1 VTALGVYEVELN
13 GQVVGDQVLAPGW
26 SSYEHRLRYETFDV
40 SARLRPGANALGVRL
55 AEGWY
60 RGRLG
65 FGGGRRELYGDRL
78 GVLAQLEVVA
88 ADGTVT
94 TVASDGSWRATAGPT
109 TRSGIYDGEDHDAR
123 LERAGWSSPGFDD
136 RGWDPVAVVERDRS
150 TLVARTGPPVR
161 RIERVAPV
169 SIGAS
174 PSGRTIVDFGQNL
187 VGRLSLSVEGPAGT
201 TVTLRH
207 AEILQD
213 GELCTEIL
221 RAAEATDRYT
231 LAGGGRET
239 WEPRFTF
246 HGFRYAEIDGWP
258 GELTAADVEAVVCHS
273 DMARTGWFECSH
285 EGVNQLHRNVVW
297 AMRGNFLDVPTDCP
311 QRDERLGWTGDLAVF
326 APTAAFLYDT
336 AGLLRSWLA
345 DLAAEQDEEQG
356 VPLVVPNTMPDVW
369 FPIAIW
375 GDAAIAVPWAVHRSS
390 GDLDLLRT
398 QWPSMRRWIE
408 LPIRWAGADHLWMG
422 RQLADWLDPAAPPEN
437 PAAGRTD
444 PTLVGNA
451 WFCRMLA
458 VMAEVAGLLG
468 ETADAERYATIGQEA
483 RAAFLDEYVTPRG
496 RLVSDSET
504 AHALAIR
511 FGLVP
516 EGARRVRVEQR
527 LVRLVRKAGHHITT
541 GFAGTP
547 VITDALCD
555 AGAVDDAYALLLQEE
570 PLSWLYPVTMGAT
583 TVWERWDG
591 LRPDGTL
598 HGGEMNSFNHYALG
612 SVADWL
618 HRSVAG
624 LAPAEPGYRRI
635 VVRPLPGPGLT
646 SARARHDTPYGR
658 AEVGW
663 RIDADR
669 FELDV
674 VVPPNTEAE
683 VWVPGSA
690 EPVVVGSGTRTFT
703 TAANVDQV
711 AERSP

>member
-1 VTALGVYEVELN
+1 
-13 GQVVGDQVLAPGW
+13 
-26 SSYEHRLRYETFDV
+26 
-40 SARLRPGANALGVRL
+40 
-55 AEGWY
+55 
-60 RGRLG
+60 
-65 FGGGRRELYGDRL
+65 
-78 GVLAQLEVVA
+78 
-88 ADGTVT
+88 
-94 TVASDGSWRATAGPT
+94 
-109 TRSGIYDGEDHDAR
+109 
-123 LERAGWSSPGFDD
+123 
-136 RGWDPVAVVERDRS
+136 
-150 TLVARTGPPVR
+150 
-161 RIERVAPV
+161 
-169 SIGAS
+169 
-174 PSGRTIVDFGQNL
+174 
-187 VGRLSLSVEGPAGT
+187 
-201 TVTLRH
+201 
-207 AEILQD
+207 
-213 GELCTEIL
+213 
-221 RAAEATDRYT
+221 
-231 LAGGGRET
+231 
-239 WEPRFTF
+239 
-246 HGFRYAEIDGWP
+246 
-258 GELTAADVEAVVCHS
+258 
-273 DMARTGWFECSH
+273 
-285 EGVNQLHRNVVW
+285 
-297 AMRGNFLDVPTDCP
+297 
-311 QRDERLGWTGDLAVF
+311 
-326 APTAAFLYDT
+326 
-336 AGLLRSWLA
+336 
-345 DLAAEQDEEQG
+345 
-356 VPLVVPNTMPDVW
+356 
-369 FPIAIW
+369 
-375 GDAAIAVPWAVHRSS
+375 
-390 GDLDLLRT
+390 
-398 QWPSMRRWIE
+398 
-408 LPIRWAGADHLWMG
+408 
-422 RQLADWLDPAAPPEN
+422 
-437 PAAGRTD
+437 
-444 PTLVGNA
+444 
-451 WFCRMLA
+451 
-458 VMAEVAGLLG
+458 
-468 ETADAERYATIGQEA
+468 
-483 RAAFLDEYVTPRG
+483 VTPRG

-516 EGARRVRVEQR
+516 EGARRDRVEQR

-683 VWVPGSA
+683 VWVPGSV

-703 TAANVDQV
+703 TAANVDHV